1 MGLALRDPSSFNL
14 TGAPGGPGSV
24 SDTDLDPTNFE
35 PSCRSPN
42 PRTSRTAKQ
51 ARRSRKSAF
60 RGAVH
65 QASNRAC
72 PPALEI
78 HHVKPR
84 WAADVDE
91 GAALARSAIA
101 LPGETYHGSERDDDS
116 QTSPRSRSTSSS
128 RRRPPSLERQDA
140 FRDVRTVK
148 RRRGSSS
155 SGEEV
160 LGRSSSVERDGM
172 ERELEEAQEIEQLY
186 WMGLLYDDEHERGE
200 GFSMDRIVREEPV
213 YSVRVR
219 PARNRRYRRVKQNVS
234 MDLGL
239 DLAFPALAEDK
250 ALAQFLLSP
259 HKEGEVVAPGW
270 RATTHDTPPLTVIY
284 ELADEAVAPA
294 AADDLLDSVSEIS
307 GWTEEDELAWAIID
321 GCNGNGS
328 AAARAATDEE
338 MEDGD
343 PWVVLGH
350 DGS

>member
-24 SDTDLDPTNFE
+24 SDADSDPTSSE

-65 QASNRAC
+65 QHSNRVC

-91 GAALARSAIA
+91 GTALARSAIG
-101 LPGETYHGSERDDDS
+101 LPGETYHGSEVDDDS
-116 QTSPRSRSTSSS
+116 QPSSRSRSTSSS

-140 FRDVRTVK
+140 FRDARTVK

-155 SGEEV
+155 SEEM
-160 LGRSSSVERDGM
+160 LSQSSSLPGDGM

-219 PARNRRYRRVKQNVS
+219 PARNRRNRKEDKNVS

-250 ALAQFLLSP
+250 ALAQFLLSGSASP
-259 HKEGEVVAPGW
+259 SVESTPGW

-284 ELADEAVAPA
+284 ELADEVVAPV
-294 AADDLLDSVSEIS
+294 AADNFLDSVSEIS
-307 GWTEEDELAWAIID
+307 EWTEEDELAWAIID
-321 GCNGNGS
+321 GCNGNGN